1 MFCFC
6 SAFPPAQLAL
16 LGSPVWEEEGKVRER
31 EEHRFWGLNP
41 GSVFLTPMSLKC
53 PTCVRAGDTVTI
65 SKKGDVYWSLAAYS
79 LCSTWELSAVVTPIH
94 RREGG
99 GPEPAAWVS
108 TQHVAGSRKSGACDA
123 CPAGGAPGG

>member
-65 SKKGDVYWSLAAYS
+65 SKKGDVYWSLGAKCYCHPYS
-79 LCSTWELSAVVTPIH
+79 QTGRRRPRACSMGEH
-94 RREGG
+94 
-99 GPEPAAWVS
+99 PAR
-108 TQHVAGSRKSGACDA
+108 GRKQKEWGL
-123 CPAGGAPGG
+123 